1 MVSHAFGYVIL
12 IYPYPCQKRSSSSAK
27 RSISGASNLGSSTTD
42 RSSSLRQGLKHY
54 NVSAQVQDIM
64 LTSWSAS
71 TIEQY
76 NTPIRRWVSYCNEH
90 NIDPL
95 GASVQE
101 GAEFLAHLFVTSELG
116 YSAMNSARSA
126 LSALLK
132 PTDGVSFGKHPMISR
147 LLKGMFR
154 QRPALPKYTV
164 TYDASEVISFMASD
178 AKLRDFG
185 NAFI

>member
-1 MVSHAFGYVIL
+1 M
-12 IYPYPCQKRSSSSAK
+12 
-27 RSISGASNLGSSTTD
+27 
-42 RSSSLRQGLKHY
+42 
-54 NVSAQVQDIM
+54 
-64 LTSWSAS
+64 
-71 TIEQY
+71 
-76 NTPIRRWVSYCNEH
+76 
-90 NIDPL
+90 
-95 GASVQE
+95 
-101 GAEFLAHLFVTSELG
+101 TSELG

-178 AKLRDFG
+178 AISSSETLEMLSYKLATIMALLSG
-185 NAFI
+185 SKVSKSWKTLP